1 MKLVVRLVVA
11 FAVVAALSV
20 AITSLLSYRAA
31 VDRIP
36 RALAQ
41 PGVMQPGVM
50 RGAGPP
56 DGAGLGA
63 RGQQVLTDQLREA
76 NLRAAL
82 LALGIA
88 LVVGGGVAVGVTRPL
103 ERLTTVARRYGQGER
118 DLRARLR
125 GADEL
130 AALGRVFD
138 ETADRLQAEQDL
150 KQRFTTDVAHELRTP
165 LTVLRS
171 ELEAIQDGLME
182 PDPERIDALLE
193 QVDLL
198 ARLVHDLRTLTLAEA
213 GELALRRTSLDL
225 AELARGTADAF
236 RSSAATRHVRI
247 EVEARPVQIH
257 ADADRL
263 RQVTGNLLAN
273 ALHHARPGGRVR
285 LSVGAADGH
294 GGTGATLVVEDDGPG
309 IAAEQLPNVFER
321 FYRVD
326 PARSRSEGGSGLGL
340 AIVRALVELHGGTV
354 RVETAD
360 PSRSG
365 ELGGARFVVELPG

>member
-1 MKLVVRLVVA
+1 MKLVVRLIVA
-11 FAVVAALSV
+11 FAAVATLSV
-20 AITSLLSYRAA
+20 AVTSLLSYRAA
-31 VDRIP
+31 AERIP

-41 PGVMQPGVM
+41 PGVM

-56 DGAGLGA
+56 DNAGLGA
-63 RGQQVLTDQLREA
+63 RGQQVLADQLREA
-76 NLRAAL
+76 NLRAAV
-82 LALGIA
+82 LALGVAI
-88 LVVGGGVAVGVTRPL
+88 VVGGGVAVGVTRPL

-213 GELALRRTSLDL
+213 GELALRRTRLDL

-236 RSSAATRHVRI
+236 RAAAAVRDVRI
-247 EVEARPVQIH
+247 EVEARPVELN

-273 ALHHARPGGRVR
+273 ALRHARPGGRVR
-285 LSVGAADGH
+285 LRVGPSDDP
-294 GGTGATLVVEDDGPG
+294 GTPGATLVVEDDGPG
-309 IAAEQLPNVFER
+309 IDPEQLPNVFER
-321 FYRVD
+321 FYRAD
-326 PARSRSEGGSGLGL
+326 PARSRSDGGSGLGL
-340 AIVRALVELHGGTV
+340 AIVRALVALHGGTV
-354 RVETAD
+354 RAENVVHAQD
-360 PSRSG
+360 G
-365 ELGGARFVVELPG
+365 ALGGARFVVELPG

>member
-11 FAVVAALSV
+11 FAAVATLSV
-20 AITSLLSYRAA
+20 AVTSLLSYRAA

-41 PGVMQPGVM
+41 PGVM

-56 DGAGLGA
+56 ESAGLGA
-63 RGQQVLTDQLREA
+63 RGQQVLSDQLREA
-76 NLRAAL
+76 NLRAAV

-88 LVVGGGVAVGVTRPL
+88 IVVGGGVAVGVTRPL
-103 ERLTTVARRYGQGER
+103 ERLTNVTLRYGQGER
-118 DLRARLR
+118 DLRARLP

-138 ETADRLQAEQDL
+138 ETADLLQAEQDL

-198 ARLVHDLRTLTLAEA
+198 ARLVQDLRTLTLAEA
-213 GELALRRTSLDL
+213 GELALQRTRLDL

-236 RSSAATRHVRI
+236 RFAAATKHVRI
-247 EVEARPVQIH
+247 EVEARTVQVY
-257 ADADRL
+257 ADGDRL
-263 RQVTGNLLAN
+263 RQVTGNLVAN
-273 ALHHARPGGRVR
+273 ALRHALPGGRVR
-285 LSVGAADGH
+285 VRAGPADVG
-294 GGTGATLVVEDDGPG
+294 GGTGATLIVEDDGPG

-326 PARSRSEGGSGLGL
+326 PARSRSEGGSGIGL

-354 RVETAD
+354 HAENTVPAENGA
-360 PSRSG
+360 
-365 ELGGARFVVELPG
+365 LGGARFVVELPG